1 MMLVGGGAAALAL
14 LAGAHW
20 LRMRQVVRRLRRE
33 QGLQRQQDQRF
44 QDFATAASDWWF
56 WELDAQLRFT
66 YVSPNSAHVT
76 GRAIESLLGRTS
88 RELVQALAPEEQPA
102 WDQHLSDLEQHR
114 PIHQFEF
121 RLPQAD
127 GSLRW
132 VKISGLPVFDAG
144 GAFCGYRGTGNNIT
158 ARKHNE
164 LELRLAAIA
173 FETQEGMFVTGASDE
188 MLRVNP
194 AFSEITGYSAAE
206 ALGRTPLMLG
216 AGRHDA
222 AFVTEIRTLLLRNG
236 RWRGELISRRKD
248 GSTFPMSLT
257 LTAVRDARGE
267 VSHCVGLFSD
277 ISERKAAAAEIER
290 LAFYDP
296 LTALPNRRLLLDRLQ
311 QALVAAQ
318 RSGRCGALLLLDL
331 DNFKTLN
338 DTRGHDC
345 GDLLLKQVALRLAP
359 CLRKSDTVA
368 RLGGD
373 EFVVI
378 LAELNEDKTQAAAE
392 AEGVAGKLMEAL
404 TEPYELGLH
413 EHHCTASIGIALFDA
428 LAQGSEDVMK
438 QADLAMYQSKA
449 AGRNAIRFFD
459 PTMQS
464 AASARAE
471 LDADMR
477 KGLQRGEFEL
487 YYQAQVDGAGA
498 VIGAEALLRWQHPRR
513 GLVAPLDFV
522 PAAEQSGLIVPLGQ
536 WVLDSACRQLVA
548 WAADPALARMS
559 LAINVSARQFQQPD
573 FVTQVQRALARSG
586 ARSQLL
592 KLELTESL
600 LMDDVEGMI
609 AKMNALQACGVG
621 ISLDDFGVGYSSLSY
636 LKRLPLDQLKIDQ
649 SFVRNVL
656 TEKQDAAIVST
667 IVALA
672 QSLGLQVLAEGVETE
687 AQRDFLLAQGCQ
699 AHQGYLFSRPVPL
712 GEFEQ
717 LTRAPHPSARSAP

>member
-1 MMLVGGGAAALAL
+1 MMLVSGGAAALAL

-33 QGLQRQQDQRF
+33 HGLQRHQDQRF

-88 RELVQALAPEEQPA
+88 RELVQALASEEQPA

-121 RLPQAD
+121 QLPQAD

-132 VKISGLPVFDAG
+132 IKISGLPVFDAD

-173 FETQEGMFVTGASDE
+173 FETQDGMFVTGASDE

-194 AFSEITGYSAAE
+194 AFTEITGYSAAE
-206 ALGRTPLMLG
+206 ALGQTPLMLG
-216 AGRHDA
+216 AGRHDGT
-222 AFVTEIRTLLLRNG
+222 FVAEIRTLLLRSG

-248 GSTFPMSLT
+248 GSTFPMGLT
-257 LTAVRDARGE
+257 LTAVRDAQGE
-267 VSHCVGLFSD
+267 VTHCVGLFSD

-345 GDLLLKQVALRLAP
+345 GDLLLQQVALRLAP

-378 LAELNEDKTQAAAE
+378 LAELNGEKPLAAAE
-392 AEGVAGKLMEAL
+392 AEVVAGKLMEAL

-487 YYQAQVDGAGA
+487 FYQAQVDGAGA

-712 GEFEQ
+712 CEFEQ
-717 LTRAPHPSARSAP
+717 LTRAPHPSAQSAP

>member
-14 LAGAHW
+14 LAGVHW

-33 QGLQRQQDQRF
+33 HGLQRHQDQRF

-76 GRAIESLLGRTS
+76 GRPIESLLGRTS
-88 RELVQALAPEEQPA
+88 RELVQALAAEDQPA

-127 GSLRW
+127 GSSRW
-132 VKISGLPVFDAG
+132 IKISGLPIFDAD

-158 ARKHNE
+158 LRKHNE

-194 AFSEITGYSAAE
+194 AFTEITGYSPTE
-206 ALGRTPLMLG
+206 ALGQTPLMLG

-222 AFVTEIRTLLLRNG
+222 AFVAEIRTLLLRNG

-248 GSTFPMSLT
+248 GSTFPMGLT
-257 LTAVRDARGE
+257 LTAVRDAQGE
-267 VSHCVGLFSD
+267 ISHCVGLFSD

-378 LAELNEDKTQAAAE
+378 LAELNEDKTHAAAE

-428 LAQGSEDVMK
+428 LAQGSEDLMK

-536 WVLDSACRQLVA
+536 WVLDSACQQLVA
-548 WAADPALARMS
+548 WAADPPLARMS

-717 LTRAPHPSARSAP
+717 LTRAPHPSAQSAP